1 MQSDRDLEQRFSSA
15 RAVDERHVPSFE
27 RVLAARRR
35 SAPMLTARVA
45 IAAVVVAAAV
55 VGTWRLVTPAEETIA
70 FTPGDMRVPTDFLLE
85 TLSYPRAGDIPR
97 IGTSDL
103 LPPFTGDGSDTR
115 RLP

>member
-1 MQSDRDLEQRFSSA
+1 
-15 RAVDERHVPSFE
+15 
-27 RVLAARRR
+27 
-35 SAPMLTARVA
+35 MLTARVA

-55 VGTWRLVTPAEETIA
+55 VVGTWRLVMPAEDTIA